1 VEVAALVVPAA
12 LAALVVPAALAELV
26 VPVVLAVWAVPA
38 GEIASPLCRVGVA
51 TNGNTILNIVAELP
65 TKIAQQ
71 RTDSAA
77 RRAATLLPTVRL
89 APANRWDGKAATYPA
104 APPQGTAQ
112 ATAPAGMVWA
122 IVAGAPV
129 LATGPVEAEPIA
141 SEAAISRAAVA
152 ETATPSEEDREDTA
166 DRALAA
172 AAAAVPQAW
181 DLEGV
186 EAAFAEAAVA
196 GGADRLPTVI
206 GNPRSTK

>member
-1 VEVAALVVPAA
+1 
-12 LAALVVPAALAELV
+12 
-26 VPVVLAVWAVPA
+26 
-38 GEIASPLCRVGVA
+38 
-51 TNGNTILNIVAELP
+51 
-65 TKIAQQ
+65 
-71 RTDSAA
+71 
-77 RRAATLLPTVRL
+77 
-89 APANRWDGKAATYPA
+89 
-104 APPQGTAQ
+104 
-112 ATAPAGMVWA
+112 MVWA

-196 GGADRLPTVI
+196 GGVDRLPTVI